1 MRLLSTKPLTMR
13 YTILLCTFL
22 VFSAL
27 GTLAQNG
34 YSVKGT
40 IADSVEKVK
49 LGTSAVAVLQAKDSI
64 LVKFGY
70 AKTDGTFML
79 SGLRKGKYILLIAY
93 PDYADYAEPFS
104 LDSANTAH
112 DFGNISMALKSRL
125 LQEVIIK
132 GTASQMK
139 IKGDTTEF
147 NAKAFVIQPNATVE
161 DLLKQLPGITVDK
174 DGKITAEGQTVTK
187 VLLDGEEFFGDDP
200 TLVTRN
206 IRADL
211 LEKIQL
217 YHKKSDQAAFTG
229 VDDGKTEKTINVK
242 LRADKNTGVFGKFQ
256 AGDGPEGIYQG
267 EALLNIFKNKEKFSV
282 FGTIG
287 NNGKVGIGWEDEQK
301 YGTGDQ
307 LDFTDNGINI
317 NTQSSDD
324 LDVFG
329 GIYSGQGFPLAQT
342 AGVHYDSKWNDDKQS
357 INANYKLGFIS
368 IDGSTNVLTQNNIP
382 DSIFNSRSDQNYHN
396 TMFRQKLSTVYE
408 TKLDT
413 SSNLKISVDG
423 TAKHIITDNSYT
435 STDSLNN
442 ALVNSGARQMN
453 NTVDQRA
460 FNGSAFYT
468 HKFHKPGRTLSFLVS
483 ESYSQSQANGFLKS
497 NINFYNAQQQVDSTQ
512 NINESKTNNL
522 QSNLFNTNLTY
533 SEPFTMEWTL
543 VLNYG
548 IGVNHASAD
557 RNTSNLAPGS
567 TFGMSIDS
575 LSSNYTFNQFLNHA
589 GAILNYK
596 KGKLTFN
603 FGTRVTGDQFQ
614 QIDNFTGNLN
624 DRTFIDW
631 APQARLQYRFSP
643 QKSFTF
649 DYNGTTTQPTL
660 EQLQP
665 VASNSDPLN
674 IIVGNPG
681 LTPSFTNTF
690 NINYRSYKVLTD
702 QFFGFYGNY
711 SFIDNPIVN
720 HINYNSVGQSVSEY
734 FNLPG
739 HATTSFYGG
748 ANFGRK
754 IQSLGGLNAAI
765 GFNING
771 NTSYN
776 YTNDLLNMSKNY
788 VLNPSINLGM
798 FKMKKI
804 EVGLQGGPTYT
815 ISESSLQPNVNNNGW
830 GAQANINGTIYLP
843 GKFQVGTYSTYQY
856 NAATESFHQNF
867 SQVIFNPFLIK
878 TFLKNDNLSAELWV
892 NDVFNQNSGF
902 TRMAQ
907 ANLITQTTNN
917 TLKRYFMLT
926 INYDFTK
933 MAAGVPKQ

>member
-1 MRLLSTKPLTMR
+1 MYGWLTKQVTIVFCHNKINKVALANHQIRNMR
-13 YTILLCTFL
+13 YTILLFTFL
-22 VFSAL
+22 VFSVLSAS
-27 GTLAQNG
+27 AQNG
-34 YSVKGT
+34 YSVKGK

-49 LGTSAVAVLQAKDSI
+49 LGTSAVAVLQAKDSV

-70 AKTDGTFML
+70 AKADGAFML
-79 SGLRKGKYILLIAY
+79 DGLRKGKYILLIAY

-132 GTASQMK
+132 GTSSQMK

-206 IRADL
+206 IRADMVD
-211 LEKIQL
+211 KIQL
-217 YHKKSDQAAFTG
+217 YDKKSDQAAFTG
-229 VDDGKTEKTINVK
+229 VDDGKTTKTINVK

-256 AGDGPEGIYQG
+256 AGSGPEGIYQG
-267 EALLNIFKNKEKFSV
+267 EALLNFFKSKQKFSV

-287 NNGKVGIGWEDEQK
+287 NNGKVGLGFEDEQK

-342 AGVHYDSKWNDDKQS
+342 AGVHYDAKWDDDKQS
-357 INANYKLGFIS
+357 INANYKVGFIS
-368 IDGSTNVLTQNNIP
+368 IDGTTNVLNQNNIP
-382 DSIFNSRSDQNYHN
+382 DSIFNSRSNQNYHN

-423 TAKHIITDNSYT
+423 TFKHIITDNNYT

-442 ALVNSGARQMN
+442 SLVNSGTRQMN
-453 NTVDQRA
+453 NTADQRA

-468 HKFHKPGRTLSFLVS
+468 HKFHKPGRTLSFLLS
-483 ESYSQSQANGFLKS
+483 ESYSQSQANGVLKS

-533 SEPFTMEWTL
+533 SEPFTKEVTL

-548 IGVNHASAD
+548 IGLNHASAD
-557 RNTSNLAPGS
+557 RNTFDLSPGS
-567 TFGMSIDS
+567 TYGMPVDS
-575 LSSNYTFNQFLNHA
+575 LSSNYIFNQFLNHA

-603 FGTRVTGDQFQ
+603 FGTRVTDDQFHQ
-614 QIDNFTGNLN
+614 MDQSTGIVS

-643 QKSFTF
+643 QK
-649 DYNGTTTQPTL
+649 
-660 EQLQP
+660 
-665 VASNSDPLN
+665 
-674 IIVGNPG
+674 
-681 LTPSFTNTF
+681 
-690 NINYRSYKVLTD
+690 
-702 QFFGFYGNY
+702 
-711 SFIDNPIVN
+711 
-720 HINYNSVGQSVSEY
+720 
-734 FNLPG
+734 
-739 HATTSFYGG
+739 
-748 ANFGRK
+748 
-754 IQSLGGLNAAI
+754 
-765 GFNING
+765 
-771 NTSYN
+771 
-776 YTNDLLNMSKNY
+776 
-788 VLNPSINLGM
+788 
-798 FKMKKI
+798 
-804 EVGLQGGPTYT
+804 
-815 ISESSLQPNVNNNGW
+815 
-830 GAQANINGTIYLP
+830 
-843 GKFQVGTYSTYQY
+843 KFH
-856 NAATESFHQNF
+856 FR
-867 SQVIFNPFLIK
+867 I
-878 TFLKNDNLSAELWV
+878 
-892 NDVFNQNSGF
+892 
-902 TRMAQ
+902 
-907 ANLITQTTNN
+907 
-917 TLKRYFMLT
+917 
-926 INYDFTK
+926 
-933 MAAGVPKQ
+933 

>member
-1 MRLLSTKPLTMR
+1 MR
-13 YTILLCTFL
+13 YTILLCAFL

-40 IADSVEKVK
+40 TADSVEKIK
-49 LGTSAVAVLQAKDSI
+49 LGTSAVAILQAKDSV

-70 AKTDGTFML
+70 AKADGTFTL
-79 SGLRKGKYILLIAY
+79 DGLHKGKYILLIAY
-93 PDYADYAEPFS
+93 PDYADYAEPFD
-104 LDSANTAH
+104 LDSAHTSR
-112 DFGNISMALKSRL
+112 DFGSISMALKARL
-125 LQEVIIK
+125 LKEVMIK

-147 NAKAFVIQPNATVE
+147 NAKAFIIQPNATVE

-174 DGKITAEGQTVTK
+174 DGKITAQGQTVTK

-206 IRADL
+206 IRADMVD
-211 LEKIQL
+211 KIQL
-217 YHKKSDQAAFTG
+217 YDKKSDQAAFTG
-229 VDDGKTEKTINVK
+229 VDDGKTTKTINVK
-242 LRADKNTGVFGKFQ
+242 LRGDKKTGTFGKFQ
-256 AGDGPEGIYQG
+256 AGNGPEGIYQG
-267 EALLNIFKNKEKFSV
+267 EALLNFFKSKEKFSV

-287 NNGKVGIGWEDEQK
+287 NNGKVGLGFEDEQK

-342 AGVHYDSKWNDDKQS
+342 AGVHYDAKWDDDKQS
-357 INANYKLGFIS
+357 INANYKVGFIS
-368 IDGSTNVLTQNNIP
+368 IDGTTNVLNQNNVP
-382 DSIFNSRSDQNYHN
+382 DSIFNSRSNQNYHN
-396 TMFRQKLSTVYE
+396 TMFRQKLSTVFE

-413 SSNLKISVDG
+413 ASNLKISLDG
-423 TAKHIITDNSYT
+423 TFKHIITDNNYT

-442 ALVNSGARQMN
+442 SLVNSGTRQLN

-468 HKFHKPGRTLSFLVS
+468 HKFHKVGRTLSFLVS
-483 ESYSQSQANGFLKS
+483 ESYSQSQANGVLKS

-543 VLNYG
+543 VANYG

-557 RNTSNLAPGS
+557 RNTYNANS
-567 TFGMSIDS
+567 TGGYNTVPVDS

-603 FGTRVTGDQFQ
+603 FGTRVTDDQFH
-614 QIDNFTGNLN
+614 QIDDFNGNLN

-649 DYNGTTTQPTL
+649 EYNGTTTQPTL

-690 NINYRSYKVLTD
+690 DINYRSYKVLTD

-711 SFIDNPIVN
+711 SFVDNPIVN
-720 HINYNSVGQSVSEY
+720 HINYNSVGQSISEY

-739 HATTSFYGG
+739 HATSNFYGG
-748 ANFGRK
+748 FDFGRK
-754 IQSLGGLNAAI
+754 IQSLGGINAGI

-776 YTNDLLNMSKNY
+776 YTNDSLNMSKNY
-788 VLNPSINLGM
+788 TMSPQIRLGM
-798 FKMKKI
+798 FKEKKI
-804 EVGLQGGPTYT
+804 ELGLSGGPTYT
-815 ISESSLQPNVNNNGW
+815 VSESSLQPNVNNNGW
-830 GAQANINGTIYLP
+830 GAQANMDGTIYLP
-843 GKFQVGTYSTYQY
+843 AKFQFGTYSTYQF
-856 NAATESFHQNF
+856 NAATASFHQSISLPIINLF
-867 SQVIFNPFLIK
+867 IIK
-878 TFLKNDNLSAELWV
+878 TFLKNDALSVEAWE
-892 NDVFNQNSGF
+892 NDVFNQNSGI
-902 TRMAQ
+902 TRVAA
-907 ANLITQTTNN
+907 ANQITQTINN

-926 INYDFTK
+926 INYNFTK
-933 MAAGVPKQ
+933 MAVGAPKQ

>member
-1 MRLLSTKPLTMR
+1 MR

-22 VFSAL
+22 LFSAL
-27 GTLAQNG
+27 GTFAQNG

-49 LGTSAVAVLQAKDSI
+49 LGTSAVAILQSKDSV

-70 AKTDGTFML
+70 AKSDGTFML
-79 SGLRKGKYILLIAY
+79 NGLRKGKYILLVAY
-93 PDYADYAEPFS
+93 PDYADYAEQFD
-104 LDSANTAH
+104 LDSAHTSR

-125 LQEVIIK
+125 LKEVIIK
-132 GTASQMK
+132 GTSSQMK

-174 DGKITAEGQTVTK
+174 DGKITAEGQPVTK

-206 IRADL
+206 IRADMVD
-211 LEKIQL
+211 KIQL
-217 YHKKSDQAAFTG
+217 YAKKSDQAAFTG
-229 VDDGKTEKTINVK
+229 VDDGKTTKTINVK
-242 LRADKNTGVFGKFQ
+242 LRGDKNTGTFGKFQ

-267 EALLNIFKNKEKFSV
+267 EALFNFFKSKEKFSV
-282 FGTIG
+282 YGTIG
-287 NNGKVGIGWEDEQK
+287 NNGKVGLGFEDEQK

-342 AGVHYDSKWNDDKQS
+342 AGVHYDAKWDDDKQS
-357 INANYKLGFIS
+357 INANYKVGFIS
-368 IDGSTNVLTQNNIP
+368 IDGTTNVLNQNNVP
-382 DSIFNSRSDQNYHN
+382 DSIFNSRSNQNYHN

-413 SSNLKISVDG
+413 ASSLKISLDG
-423 TAKHIITDNSYT
+423 TFKHIITDNNYT

-442 ALVNSGARQMN
+442 TLVNSGTRQLN

-468 HKFHKPGRTLSFLVS
+468 HKFHKVGRTLSFLVS
-483 ESYSQSQANGFLKS
+483 ESYSQSQANGVLKS
-497 NINFYNAQQQVDSTQ
+497 NIDFYNAQQQVDSTQ

-533 SEPFTMEWTL
+533 SEPFNKEWTM

-557 RNTSNLAPGS
+557 RNTFDLTPGS
-567 TFGMSIDS
+567 TYGVQVDS
-575 LSSNYTFNQFLNHA
+575 LSSDYTFNQFLNHA

-603 FGTRVTGDQFQ
+603 FGTRVTDDQFH
-614 QIDNFTGNLN
+614 QIDDFTGNLN

-631 APQARLQYRFSP
+631 APQARLQYRFS
-643 QKSFTF
+643 QQTSFTF

-690 NINYRSYKVLTD
+690 NINYRSYKVLTN
-702 QFFGFYGNY
+702 QFFGFYGHY
-711 SFIDNPIVN
+711 SFVDNPIVN
-720 HINYNSVGQSVSEY
+720 HINYNAVGQSISEY
-734 FNLPG
+734 YNLPG
-739 HATTSFYGG
+739 HATANFYGG
-748 ANFGRK
+748 FDFGRK
-754 IQSLGGLNAAI
+754 IQSLGGINAGV

-776 YTNDLLNMSKNY
+776 YTNDSLNMSKNY
-788 VLNPSINLGM
+788 TMSPQIRLGM
-798 FKMKKI
+798 YKERKI
-804 EVGLQGGPTYT
+804 ELGLSGGPTYT
-815 ISESSLQPNVNNNGW
+815 VSESSLQPNINNNGW
-830 GAQANINGTIYLP
+830 GAQANMDGTIYLP
-843 GKFQVGTYSTYQY
+843 AKFQFGTYSTYQY
-856 NAATESFHQNF
+856 NAATASFHQSISLPIINLF
-867 SQVIFNPFLIK
+867 IIK
-878 TFLKNDNLSAELWV
+878 TFLKNDALSIEAWE
-892 NDVFNQNSGF
+892 NDVFDQNSGI
-902 TRMAQ
+902 TRVAQ
-907 ANLITQTTNN
+907 ANQITQTINN

-926 INYDFTK
+926 INYSFTK
-933 MAAGVPKQ
+933 MAAGAPKQ

>member
-1 MRLLSTKPLTMR
+1 MR
-13 YTILLCTFL
+13 YTILLCTLL

-70 AKTDGTFML
+70 AKADGTFML
-79 SGLRKGKYILLIAY
+79 DGLRKGKYILLVAY
-93 PDYADYAEPFS
+93 PDYADYAEQFD
-104 LDSANTAH
+104 LDSAHTSR
-112 DFGNISMALKSRL
+112 DFGNISMALKTRL
-125 LQEVIIK
+125 LKEVMIK

-206 IRADL
+206 IRADMVD
-211 LEKIQL
+211 KIQL
-217 YHKKSDQAAFTG
+217 YDKKSDQAAFTG

-242 LRADKNTGVFGKFQ
+242 LRADKNTGTFGKFQ

-267 EALLNIFKNKEKFSV
+267 EALFNFFKSKEKFSV
-282 FGTIG
+282 YGTIG
-287 NNGKVGIGWEDEQK
+287 NNGKVGLGFEDEQK

-342 AGVHYDSKWNDDKQS
+342 AGVHYDAKWDDDKQS
-357 INANYKLGFIS
+357 INANYKVGFIS
-368 IDGSTNVLTQNNIP
+368 IDGTTNVLNQNNVP
-382 DSIFNSRSDQNYHN
+382 DSIFNSRSNQNYHN
-396 TMFRQKLSTVYE
+396 TMFRQKLSTVFE

-413 SSNLKISVDG
+413 SSNLKISLDG
-423 TAKHIITDNSYT
+423 TFKHIITDNNYT

-442 ALVNSGARQMN
+442 TLVNSGTRQLN

-468 HKFHKPGRTLSFLVS
+468 HKFHKVGRTLSLLVS
-483 ESYSQSQANGFLKS
+483 ESYSQSQANGVLKS
-497 NINFYNAQQQVDSTQ
+497 NIDFYNAQQQVDSTQ

-522 QSNLFNTNLTY
+522 QSNLFNTNVTY
-533 SEPFTMEWTL
+533 SEPFTTEWTM

-557 RNTSNLAPGS
+557 RNTFDLTPGS
-567 TFGMSIDS
+567 TFGMRVDS
-575 LSSNYTFNQFLNHA
+575 LSSDYTFNQFLNHA

-603 FGTRVTGDQFQ
+603 FGTRVTDDQFH
-614 QIDNFTGNLN
+614 QIDDFTGNLN
-624 DRTFIDW
+624 DRTFVDW

-649 DYNGTTTQPTL
+649 EYNGTTTQPTL

-711 SFIDNPIVN
+711 SFVDNPIVN
-720 HINYNSVGQSVSEY
+720 HINYNSVGQSLSEY

-739 HATTSFYGG
+739 HATSSFYGG
-748 ANFGRK
+748 FDFGRK
-754 IQSLGGLNAAI
+754 IQSLDGMNAGI

-776 YTNDLLNMSKNY
+776 YTNDSLNMSKNY
-788 VLNPSINLGM
+788 TMSPQIRLGM
-798 FKMKKI
+798 FKEKKI
-804 EVGLQGGPTYT
+804 ELGLSGGPTYT
-815 ISESSLQPNVNNNGW
+815 VSESSLQPNVNNNGW
-830 GAQANINGTIYLP
+830 GAQANMDGTIYLP
-843 GKFQVGTYSTYQY
+843 AKFQFGTYSTYQY
-856 NAATESFHQNF
+856 NAATASFHQSISLPIINLF
-867 SQVIFNPFLIK
+867 IIK
-878 TFLKNDNLSAELWV
+878 TFMKNDNLSIEAWE
-892 NDVFNQNSGF
+892 NDVFNQNSGI
-902 TRMAQ
+902 TRVAA
-907 ANLITQTTNN
+907 ANQITQTINN

-926 INYDFTK
+926 INYNFAK
-933 MAAGVPKQ
+933 MAAGAPKQ